1 MKSWIQT
8 WANYYSHI
16 TRNMPADETHSVL
29 SEERDRHMKIITRA
43 EEHLQG
49 IDLYYRQSH
58 LANPHPPGEKERGN
72 IRHPLE
78 PDDQIEGHTRELSDR
93 EI

>member
-29 SEERDRHMKIITRA
+29 SDERERHMRMVAFSK
-43 EEHLQG
+43 EHLEG
-49 IDLYYRQSH
+49 IDLFYSQSH
-58 LANPHPPGEKERGN
+58 LANPHPPGEKERADKSRSN
-72 IRHPLE
+72 
-78 PDDQIEGHTRELSDR
+78 DDATVHTRELSDR
-93 EI
+93 EILL